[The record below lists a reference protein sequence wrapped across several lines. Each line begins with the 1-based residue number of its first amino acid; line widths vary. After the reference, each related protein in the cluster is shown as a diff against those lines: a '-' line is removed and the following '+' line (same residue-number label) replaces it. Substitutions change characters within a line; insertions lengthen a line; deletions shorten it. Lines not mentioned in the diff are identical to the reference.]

1 MSGGHFNYDQY
12 KIDQIAEDIQQELD
26 NQGKEKFKEEL
37 WMSKEYYQDHPEE
50 KLEYTYPK
58 NIQKE
63 FKNAIKA
70 LKIAAVYAQR
80 VDWLLSG
87 DDGED
92 SFLKRLKEDLNKI
105 K

>member
-26 NQGKEKFKEEL
+26 SQGKEKSKEEL
-37 WMSKEYYQDHPEE
+37 WMYKEYYQDHPEE
-50 KLEYTYPK
+50 MLEYTYPK
-58 NIQKE
+58 NIQEE

-92 SFLKRLKEDLNKI
+92 NFLKRLKEDLNKI